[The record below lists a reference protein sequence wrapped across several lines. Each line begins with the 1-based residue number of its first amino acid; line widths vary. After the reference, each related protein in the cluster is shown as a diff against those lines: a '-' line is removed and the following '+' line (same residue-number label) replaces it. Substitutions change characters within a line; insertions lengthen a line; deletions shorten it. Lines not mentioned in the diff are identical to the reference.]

1 MLSVETMKEL
11 VAWWRTNAVEER
23 KRADLL
29 EEENRIEESK
39 LSLKWAEIWDRE
51 AEVLEKQILDA
62 HLNKNSAL
70 NVNCK
75 KEISLTTNRLRR
87 T

>member
-75 KEISLTTNRLRR
+75 KEINLTTNRLRR

>member
-1 MLSVETMKEL
+1 MLSVETMEEI

-39 LSLKWAEIWDRE
+39 QSLKWAEIWDRE
-51 AEVLEKQILDA
+51 AGVLEKQILDA

-75 KEISLTTNRLRR
+75 KERNLTTNLLRR